1 MNARQQPF
9 LPVGEK
15 AGRVV
20 SVNVSAVHRFS
31 KTPQPSIRLLEG
43 LGVQGDA
50 HSGTTVAHRSRVRKD
65 PDQPNLRQVHL
76 LHTELFDDVAR
87 HGHQLLP
94 GDMGENVTTTGVD
107 LLALPRDTVLRLG
120 DEAEVLLTGLRNPC
134 FQIHN
139 FSRGLLKH
147 MFDRDAEGRVVRK
160 AGVMAVV
167 RRSGLVRAGDTVS
180 VVLPPSPHHP
190 LLRV

>member
-1 MNARQQPF
+1 M
-9 LPVGEK
+9 
-15 AGRVV
+15 V

-87 HGHQLLP
+87 HGHRLLP

-147 MFDRDAEGRVVRK
+147 MFDRDAEDRVVRK

-180 VVLPPSPHHP
+180 VVLPPSPQHP